1 VACVLE
7 VIGREHEQAALTAFV
22 DRLADGP
29 AAALLVGEAG
39 MGKTVLWQAAA
50 ETARGRGHRVL
61 LTRPAPADAP
71 LGFTGLGDLFEDV
84 AGEVVDELP
93 VPQADA
99 LRVALL
105 LERPG
110 RTPVEQRVVAV
121 SVLSSLRA
129 LAVERPVLVAVD
141 DVQWL
146 DAPTAAVLSFA
157 WRRLR
162 LERVGLL
169 LAHRAGEREA
179 AGLGGAESVQ
189 RIEIGPLGMEGVHR
203 LLQRRLGLIFPG
215 PTLRRLYAVAGGNP
229 FFALELAATF
239 DRYRAEIAIGAP
251 APIPERLLDAVAGR
265 INALPAASRE
275 AVAAA
280 AALSHPTPAL
290 VAAVAG
296 EASLGPVFAG
306 RVLEV
311 EGKLLRFSHP
321 LLASAA
327 YEALDPLARRTL
339 HARLAT
345 IVPDE
350 AEGAHH
356 LALATDEP
364 EAGIADAL
372 ERAADRALR
381 RGASATAAELCE
393 QALRLTPADA
403 RDDRHRRRIHAARHH
418 WTAGDTAPGRALLEA
433 AVCGAPSSAAR
444 AEALT
449 QLGWLCAFQGD
460 QPKAAELARSALAEA
475 GAGMSTRADAENC
488 LSSALLFMGE
498 DLEDAALSAARTA
511 ELGVR
516 CGDAV
521 KHSDGLCGMALVGCL
536 RGRGR
541 GDALLEAAADLG
553 EEAAGWRVHGWPD
566 AHRALAALWS
576 DRHDEAAVEYRRLID
591 CAVTRG
597 DDGSVPAL
605 LNHLALAEYLAG
617 RWPDAETTAT
627 EALELSL
634 QAGERPQQAM
644 ALAVRARVEAST
656 GRDRQARADADAAL
670 ALAGDRAM
678 AMARIDSVSALAL
691 LDLRHDRP
699 QDAAERLCA
708 LRERLLSAGVGEP
721 GVMGFVVDEI
731 EALVALARYPAAATL
746 VDWFEVR
753 GRALDRA
760 SALAAAARGRGL
772 LAAARGEHDGA
783 IAEFERAVLEHHRAA
798 IPFERARTLL
808 HLGGAQRRAKHKL
821 AARASLSEALD
832 IFDGLGAEPWR
843 AQVAAE
849 LARISGRRP
858 SDSGLTPTE
867 DRIVVLVAEGRTN
880 KEVAAALYLS
890 PKTVEA
896 HLRSVFRKLG
906 VRSRTALARHVLADG
921 QSRGIPSFP
930 ESPPQA

>member
-29 AAALLVGEAG
+29 AAAVLVGEAG
-39 MGKTVLWQAAA
+39 MGKTVLWQAAT

-84 AGEVVDELP
+84 AGEVIDELP

-105 LERPG
+105 LQRPG
-110 RTPVEQRVVAV
+110 RAPVEQRVVAV

-169 LAHRAGEREA
+169 LAHRAGEREP
-179 AGLGGAESVQ
+179 AGLGGAEDVQ
-189 RIEIGPLGMEGVHR
+189 RIEIGPLGMEAVHR
-203 LLQRRLGLIFPG
+203 ILQRRFGLIFPG

-229 FFALELAATF
+229 FFALELAPPF
-239 DRYRAEIAIGAP
+239 DRYRAEIAAGAP
-251 APIPERLLDAVAGR
+251 APVPERLLEAVAGR
-265 INALPAASRE
+265 IKALPAASRE
-275 AVAAA
+275 AVATA

-296 EASLGPVFAG
+296 EASLAPALAC

-311 EGKLLRFSHP
+311 EGKRLRFSHP
-321 LLASAA
+321 LLSSAA
-327 YEALDPLARRTL
+327 YEALDPLARRAL
-339 HARLAT
+339 HARLAG
-345 IVPDE
+345 IVRDE
-350 AEGAHH
+350 VEAAHH

-364 EAGIADAL
+364 DGGVADAL
-372 ERAADRALR
+372 ERAADDART

-403 RDDRHRRRIHAARHH
+403 LGDRHRRRIHAARHH
-418 WTAGDTAPGRALLEA
+418 WTAGDTAPARALVEEA
-433 AVCGAPSSAAR
+433 VSGAPSSAAR

-460 QPKAAELARSALAEA
+460 QPRAADLARSALAEA
-475 GAGMSTRADAENC
+475 GAGMSTLADAENC

-498 DLEDAALSAARTA
+498 DLEDAARSAARTV

-521 KHSDGLCGMALVGCL
+521 KHSDGLCGLALVGCL

-541 GDALLEAAADLG
+541 GEALLQAATELG

-566 AHRALAALWS
+566 AHRALVALWS
-576 DRHDEAAVEYRRLID
+576 DGHREAAVEYRRLTD

-597 DDGSVPAL
+597 DDGSVPAML
-605 LNHLALAEYLAG
+605 SHLALAEYLAG
-617 RWPDAETTAT
+617 QWPDAETTAT

-656 GRDRQARADADAAL
+656 GRDRQARADAHAAL

-678 AMARIDSVSALAL
+678 AMARIHSVSALAL
-691 LDLRHDRP
+691 LDLAHDRP
-699 QDAAERLCA
+699 EDVAERLCA
-708 LRERLLSAGVGEP
+708 LRERVLSAGVGEP

-731 EALVALARYPAAATL
+731 EALVALARYPAAEKL
-746 VDWFEVR
+746 VDWLEAR

-760 SALAAAARGRGL
+760 SALAAVARGRGL

-783 IAEFERAVLEHHRAA
+783 IAAFERAVPEHHRAA
-798 IPFERARTLL
+798 MPFERARTLL

-821 AARASLSEALD
+821 AARVSLSEALD
-832 IFDGLGAEPWR
+832 IFNGLGAEPWR
-843 AQVAAE
+843 AQATAE

-930 ESPPQA
+930 ENPPQA